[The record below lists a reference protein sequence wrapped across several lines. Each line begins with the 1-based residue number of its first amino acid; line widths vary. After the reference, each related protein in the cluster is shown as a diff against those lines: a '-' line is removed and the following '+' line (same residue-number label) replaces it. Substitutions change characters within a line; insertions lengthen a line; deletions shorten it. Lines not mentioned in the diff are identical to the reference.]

1 MNLQPGQQIGKYII
15 QKRVGSGGMAVVYLA
30 RHEKLQKDVALKMM
44 HESIADDP
52 DLLQRFV
59 REAQI
64 VSRMSHPN
72 IVALHDYDTVNSQ
85 SFLVMQYID
94 GRALKWHLRK
104 RVLPLAEINTICT
117 AIANA
122 LTYAHENDVLHRDVK
137 PGNVILTEDGTPYL
151 TDFGLA
157 RVVSQGE
164 SSLSAGMIVG
174 TPHYL
179 SPEQA
184 SGEYEIGPGAD
195 IYALGVMLYEMVVG
209 RVPFAAETPHAIV
222 HDQIYTLPPRPTL
235 VNPEIPDEVED
246 VLLRALE
253 KDPSERYDTAV
264 DLMDAFNLAL
274 QQSGL
279 MELSEDRR
287 EVAAQSIATLRK
299 EHVTPASGTVEAE
312 IDTGAVR
319 DVISDA
325 RRLIASR
332 FAPQVN
338 NWINQTRDAIRKASD
353 GEDRP
358 YTPPTPDDLEKQ
370 IQQRVER
377 RVRARD
383 GWRSHLVAF
392 VVVNAAIFAVGAVG
406 SSVGAAPIQLN

>member
-1 MNLQPGQQIGKYII
+1 MNLQPGQHIGKYII
-15 QKRVGSGGMAVVYLA
+15 EERIGSGGMAVVYRA
-30 RHEKLQKDVALKMM
+30 RHKQLQKDVALKMM

-52 DLLQRFV
+52 DLLQRFL

-64 VSRMSHPN
+64 VSRLSHPN
-72 IVALHDYDTVNSQ
+72 IVGLFDYDAENNQ
-85 SFLVMQYID
+85 SFLVMQYIN

-137 PGNVILTEDGTPYL
+137 PGNVIIAEDGTPFL

-184 SGEYEIGPGAD
+184 SGEYEIGPAAD

-222 HDQIYTLPPRPTL
+222 HDQIYTAPPRPTL
-235 VNPEIPDEVED
+235 VNPEIPADVED
-246 VLLRALE
+246 VLMRVLE
-253 KDPSERYDTAV
+253 KDPSERYTTAN
-264 DLMDAFNLAL
+264 DLMDAFNLAI

-279 MELSEDRR
+279 LELSEDRR
-287 EVAAQSIATLRK
+287 EIAAQSMAKLR
-299 EHVTPASGTVEAE
+299 
-312 IDTGAVR
+312 
-319 DVISDA
+319 
-325 RRLIASR
+325 
-332 FAPQVN
+332 
-338 NWINQTRDAIRKASD
+338 
-353 GEDRP
+353 
-358 YTPPTPDDLEKQ
+358 
-370 IQQRVER
+370 
-377 RVRARD
+377 
-383 GWRSHLVAF
+383 
-392 VVVNAAIFAVGAVG
+392 
-406 SSVGAAPIQLN
+406 